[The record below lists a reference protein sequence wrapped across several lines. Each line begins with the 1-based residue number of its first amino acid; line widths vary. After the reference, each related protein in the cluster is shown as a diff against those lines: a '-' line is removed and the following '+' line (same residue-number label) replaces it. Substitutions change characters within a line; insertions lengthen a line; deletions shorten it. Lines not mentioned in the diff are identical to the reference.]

1 MSRKLEALV
10 YYDGEMLSDPSFGI
24 VFQAN
29 NTATFKIS
37 RRSTFEVLTALVCKK
52 ASNSRGRQL
61 QSLKYRLPTSL
72 EPLTYSV
79 FHVGDDGDVLM
90 MLETHCQYSFGG
102 PIELLATFS
111 DEQASCSNQVP
122 NWGRA
127 NFDFDPNAHSPTAG
141 LRRDFNLLN
150 TSYDEGGSS
159 SHSAMH
165 RHSCVASFG
174 FDLNM
179 PPTQEST
186 YNPYT
191 GEAGRSSSY
200 HEARSPYDHER
211 FNPFDDFSSGRY
223 STYIP
228 TARNIDEYPQQ
239 SEQHSVPQQSTGS
252 FRETVGDEQD
262 LFRFTDAPED
272 EEPIM
277 EPGPEGDEMGLF
289 NDEPDEIDEPNSAE
303 NDETAIQSVP
313 QHWGAE
319 GSSSGTTGFFDVPAH
334 FITVDYEAFNPNEF
348 PELNQFIL
356 RNNGQLAKGMKMVAC
371 L

>member
-1 MSRKLEALV
+1 MSRKLEAFV
-10 YYDGEMLSDPSFGI
+10 YYDGEMLSDRSFGV

-29 NTATFKIS
+29 NTVTFKIS

-52 ASNSRGRQL
+52 APNSRGRQL

-111 DEQASCSNQVP
+111 DEEAGCSNQVP

-179 PPTQEST
+179 PPTQQST
-186 YNPYT
+186 YNP
-191 GEAGRSSSY
+191 
-200 HEARSPYDHER
+200 
-211 FNPFDDFSSGRY
+211 
-223 STYIP
+223 
-228 TARNIDEYPQQ
+228 
-239 SEQHSVPQQSTGS
+239 
-252 FRETVGDEQD
+252 
-262 LFRFTDAPED
+262 
-272 EEPIM
+272 
-277 EPGPEGDEMGLF
+277 
-289 NDEPDEIDEPNSAE
+289 
-303 NDETAIQSVP
+303 
-313 QHWGAE
+313 
-319 GSSSGTTGFFDVPAH
+319 
-334 FITVDYEAFNPNEF
+334 
-348 PELNQFIL
+348 
-356 RNNGQLAKGMKMVAC
+356 
-371 L
+371 